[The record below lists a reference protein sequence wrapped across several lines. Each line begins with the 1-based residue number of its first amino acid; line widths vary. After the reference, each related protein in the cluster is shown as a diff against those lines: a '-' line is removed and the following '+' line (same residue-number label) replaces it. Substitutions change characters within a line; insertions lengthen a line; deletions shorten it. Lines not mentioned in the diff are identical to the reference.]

1 MSILEAP
8 LFTRTFNGADTFTL
22 LAEDGIS
29 KYSIKVVSGTAT
41 LLGTKSIR
49 GITSNVVTLEV
60 GQVFNGS
67 SQNASCCFTLTIP
80 PASVVEFIASQD

>member
-1 MSILEAP
+1 MSALDSP
-8 LFTRTFNGADTFTL
+8 LFTKTFSTATTFNL
-22 LAEDGIS
+22 IAEDGIS

-49 GITSNVVTLEV
+49 GITSDSVTLEE

-67 SQNASCCFTLTIP
+67 SQNAACCFTLTVP
-80 PASVVEFIASQD
+80 PASVVEFVASED